1 MGSYVDM
8 NHLASLVRAKRGRRG
23 LRDVAREIGDVSP
36 STLSRVE
43 NGKLPDMETFLLI
56 CDWLSIPPA
65 TVIKTPDDRSTM
77 PVSGD
82 AESIVV
88 QLRASKDLDPEVASA
103 IATMVI
109 AARRATGKTSPDDER
124 PPQ

>member
-8 NHLASLVRAKRGRRG
+8 DQLASLVRAKRGRRG
-23 LRDVAREIGDVSP
+23 LREVAREIGDVSP

-43 NGKLPDMETFLLI
+43 NGKLPDMETFLLL

-65 TVIKTPDDRSTM
+65 AVIKTTDDPSAT
-77 PVSGD
+77 PASGD

-103 IATMVI
+103 IATMII
-109 AARRATGKTSPDDER
+109 AARRSTGKTRPDE
-124 PPQ
+124 